1 MVKAVGMNGAT
12 RGPAAKALPGD
23 ARTDGRFR
31 FAHSAYTGSRR
42 ARSWNVSIG
51 GTTLDGY
58 TSDCHWRKNVR
69 DA

>member
-1 MVKAVGMNGAT
+1 MAKVGGLNEAT